1 MIYISNSK
9 KVIQHW
15 FGADIEYI
23 LRLKKYE
30 LNNHKKMRH
39 NATTIRIP
47 PEIKVALQEEAV
59 RRGMSLSEYLIF
71 CGVNNLT
78 PKK

>member
-1 MIYISNSK
+1 
-9 KVIQHW
+9 
-15 FGADIEYI
+15 
-23 LRLKKYE
+23 
-30 LNNHKKMRH
+30 MRH